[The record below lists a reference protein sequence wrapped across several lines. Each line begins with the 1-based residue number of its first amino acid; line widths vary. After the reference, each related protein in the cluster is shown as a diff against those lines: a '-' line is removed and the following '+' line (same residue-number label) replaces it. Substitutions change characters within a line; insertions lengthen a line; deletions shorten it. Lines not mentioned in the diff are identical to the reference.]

1 MYVFITVLNIG
12 QMGKTRWK
20 IENKSSNDLKNHGHY
35 LKHAF
40 SYDENAVKVNLA
52 IVLISQL
59 IIKLV
64 EHYQKNQ
71 DLRQ

>member
-20 IENKSSNDLKNHGHY
+20 IENKSSNDLKNHGLY

-40 SYDENAVKVNLA
+40 SYDENAVKVHLA